1 MKFLTFWI
9 PAVCLI
15 GAVINTLTPI
25 PFFYE
30 ELGIVENLTVI
41 FLISTMISLLVY
53 GIRNFKSMEP
63 MDQALLVVMVLGSI
77 YFAGEELSWGQHLLG
92 FETSDGMKAI
102 NYQKEM
108 NLHNSKGL
116 LGDLLD
122 KIPRNLLTAGICL
135 GGIVFPFCREKVPA
149 WIRRYVPGKEVVFV
163 SVLAV
168 FVSVPEKF
176 LKMAGRGDLLKGS
189 GENKFHE
196 ARFDGG
202 EMKEMYIALFILLF
216 TIGFLRY
223 VKARRIEKSLIA

>member
-1 MKFLTFWI
+1 MKFLTLWI
-9 PAVCLI
+9 PAACLVGSI
-15 GAVINTLTPI
+15 INTFYAI

-30 ELGIVENLTVI
+30 EMGIIENLTVI
-41 FLISTMISLLVY
+41 FLISAMISLLVY
-53 GIRNFKSMEP
+53 GFRNFKSMEP
-63 MDQALLVVMVLGSI
+63 LDKALLVVLVLGSI
-77 YFAGEELSWGQHLLG
+77 YFAGEELSWGQHFLG
-92 FETSDGMKAI
+92 FETSESVRAM

-116 LGDLLD
+116 VGDLLD
-122 KIPRNLLTAGICL
+122 KIPRNLLTVGIFI
-135 GGIVFPFCREKVPA
+135 GGIVFPFCRAKVPA

-176 LKMAGRGDLLKGS
+176 FKMAGRGDLLKGS
-189 GENKFHE
+189 GGNKFNE

-216 TIGFLRY
+216 TIAFLRY